1 MINRVTPNIKRLQK
15 VAGGVL
21 VVVVLGAC
29 SAGGGGT
36 DHGSPR
42 HVFLIGM
49 GNKSAQQARAGVY
62 TRHLAAT
69 EGVANNYRAIA
80 QPSVPNCRV
89 LTSGSSWGIQ
99 DDSYHKLTK
108 HGL

>member
-1 MINRVTPNIKRLQK
+1 MINRVIPNIKRLQK

-42 HVFLIGM
+42 HGFLIVV
-49 GNKSAQQARAGVY
+49 GNKSAQQARAGGY
-62 TRHLAAT
+62 TGHLAAT
-69 EGVANNYRAIA
+69 EGGGNNYPAITH
-80 QPSVPNCRV
+80 PSGPDYPRPA
-89 LTSGSSWGIQ
+89 SGSTRGVHDRS
-99 DDSYHKLTK
+99 
-108 HGL
+108 